1 MADQMIPLPPTF
13 RSIDIPRPGGA
24 EVLAAVERPLRL
36 PGIGEVLIKVA
47 AAGVNRADIE
57 QRAGEY
63 PMPPGAPTIPGLEI
77 AGTIVR
83 SGPGVARFQPG
94 DQVCALV
101 IGGGY
106 AEYCIAPALQCL
118 PIPPSVSVVEA
129 AGLPEALFT
138 VWTAIIE
145 QGRLLSG
152 ETLLIQGGASGVG
165 TMAIQVARAFGARVY
180 ATAGTEAK
188 CAACKGLGATL
199 VVNYRTDDF
208 VPLLLNATEGR
219 GVDVILD
226 MVGAPYLRRNLALLA
241 TGGRLVEIACHQGKV
256 GDFNIQELM
265 LRRAAITGCTLRHR
279 SIEEKGRIAHLLEHR
294 IWPLIADRR
303 IRPVVSLTF
312 PLDQAAAAHR
322 HLEGDSNIGKI
333 ILTT

>member
-1 MADQMIPLPPTF
+1 MADEITSLPLTF
-13 RSIDIPRPGGA
+13 RAIDIPRPGGA
-24 EVLAAVERPLRL
+24 EVLTAVERRMPV

-47 AAGVNRADIE
+47 AAGVNRADLE
-57 QRAGEY
+57 QRAGDY
-63 PMPPGAPTIPGLEI
+63 PMPPGAPTVPGLEI
-77 AGTIVR
+77 AGTIVGH
-83 SGPGVARFQPG
+83 GPGVSRFRPG

-106 AEYCIAPALQCL
+106 AEYCLAPALQCL
-118 PIPPSVSVVEA
+118 PIPPSLSVVEA

-145 QGRLLSG
+145 QGRLLPG
-152 ETLLIQGGASGVG
+152 ETLLVHGGASGVG
-165 TMAIQVARAFGARVY
+165 TTAIQVARTLGARVY
-180 ATAGTEAK
+180 ATAGTVAK
-188 CAACKGLGATL
+188 CAACKGLGAAL

-208 VPLLLNATEGR
+208 VPLLLEMTEGR
-219 GVDVILD
+219 GIDVILD
-226 MVGAPYLRRNLALLA
+226 MVGAPYLRKNLALLA

-279 SIEEKGRIAHLLEHR
+279 SIAEKGRIAHLLESR
-294 IWPLIADRR
+294 IWPLLAEGR
-303 IRPVVSLTF
+303 IRPVASRTF

-322 HLEGDSNIGKI
+322 HLEGDSNIGKV
-333 ILTT
+333 ILTV